1 MKYFLS
7 RLTPHLTFL
16 IFDLLMVIAHS
27 AGFKGQIQ
35 KKKKSYISTNS
46 ALLCDLVPV
55 CAMSRGN
62 KNLTLPTNSPCY
74 VLSPNHCLLLIFWGR
89 QSFFCRD
96 VNTHFV
102 FID

>member
-35 KKKKSYISTNS
+35 KKKKKKVISPPIQLSS
-46 ALLCDLVPV
+46 ATWFQ
-55 CAMSRGN
+55 S
-62 KNLTLPTNSPCY
+62 
-74 VLSPNHCLLLIFWGR
+74 VL
-89 QSFFCRD
+89 
-96 VNTHFV
+96 
-102 FID
+102 